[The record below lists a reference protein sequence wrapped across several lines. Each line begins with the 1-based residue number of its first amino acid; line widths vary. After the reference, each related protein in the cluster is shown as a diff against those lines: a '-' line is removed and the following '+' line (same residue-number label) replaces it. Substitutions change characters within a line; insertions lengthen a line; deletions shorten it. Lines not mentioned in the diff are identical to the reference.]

1 MLKAF
6 KDNKEF
12 TIIALIVI
20 IITVLIFGNTLSFS
34 FVNWDDPLHITDN
47 ILVRDFSITHFI
59 QDYEP
64 YYLYTWLTHLIWGIV
79 YKLSD
84 GNPMFFHL
92 LNIVFH
98 AINSILIYYL
108 GKFIFKEK
116 RIPFIIALL
125 FIVHPVH
132 VEAVAWSSAFK
143 DVLFSFFYLAGIL
156 VYVNYLNKH
165 KLWKIILVGF
175 LYFLATSSKIQALH
189 FPVILIIVELF
200 KNRKIAFKHV
210 FLFLALMFFG
220 FRNFQVAL
228 ILSALCLLIFI
239 FTYYKNISFKTLRAV
254 HVKLLNNLYQKKT
267 FLIWIYRGF
276 LLFGFICLAFFIGDK
291 LLNMVGGFDLDADQV
306 LFQFNFLERLL
317 MSGYALF
324 YYVKSFLF
332 AFNNIAVN
340 PYPNFDLPD
349 VLNSFY
355 PYLLIYIV
363 IISVVVIIW
372 RGKYFSIDKKNQLL
386 FGLLF
391 FLINV
396 SFVLHFMPI
405 HGRVIVADR
414 YVYLAIFGLFVC
426 LFVVL
431 DKVFRRNKF
440 YLVIISVV
448 LFGLYAYQSKIYSSV
463 WSYSISL
470 YDDVIEKNPDIAFPY
485 NNKALFYF
493 YEGNYKDALINY
505 ELAISKDSTF
515 TNAHYNKGLL
525 FLDKGEYN
533 QALSD
538 FTLAITYSRIT
549 DPEILTSRGWVYYLL
564 GNYDSA
570 VKDYNLAIEAD
581 TSYSIAYNN
590 RALCNFE
597 MNNLQNAFQDVNT
610 AIDLNPKMHEAYNNR
625 GWFKLNSDD
634 VVGALH
640 DFEQAYQL
648 NSQFFNAVMNL
659 AWAHFLLNSYEGA
672 AHYYKEAYDLNP
684 KNVQVV
690 YYLALS
696 EYHCGRINNACYYFQ
711 IASEMGHQEAFKMK
725 MEICA
730 DL

>member
-1 MLKAF
+1 MLKG
-6 KDNKEF
+6 NKEN
-12 TIIALIVI
+12 TIVALIVFI
-20 IITVLIFGNTLSFS
+20 VSVLIFGNTLSFS

-47 ILVRDFSITHFI
+47 ILVKDFSVKDFF
-59 QDYEP
+59 QNYEA
-64 YYLYTWLTHLIWGIV
+64 YYLYTWLTHMIWGIV

-92 LNIVFH
+92 LNVVFH
-98 AINSILIYYL
+98 AVNSIFIYYL

-116 RIPFIIALL
+116 RIPFIIAIL

-143 DVLFSFFYLAGIL
+143 DVIFSFFYLAGIL
-156 VYVNYLNKH
+156 VYINYLNKH
-165 KLWKIILVGF
+165 KLWKIVLLCV

-189 FPVILIIVELF
+189 FPVVLVLIELF
-200 KNRKIAFKHV
+200 KNRRLAFKHI

-228 ILSALCLLIFI
+228 ILSSLCFLIFI
-239 FTYYKNISFKTLRAV
+239 FTYYKNISFKTLRV
-254 HVKLLNNLYQKKT
+254 LHGKLLIYLKQKRA

-276 LLFGFICLAFFIGDK
+276 VIGGFIWVLFFIGEK
-291 LLNMVGGFDLDADQV
+291 LILVINGFNLDADQV
-306 LFQFNFLERLL
+306 LYHFNFLERLL

-324 YYVKSFLF
+324 YYVTSFLF
-332 AFNNIAVN
+332 PFNNIAVN
-340 PYPNFDLPD
+340 PYPNFNLPD
-349 VLNSFY
+349 VLNSFF
-355 PYLLIYIV
+355 PYLLIYVALIT
-363 IISVVVIIW
+363 VVVIIW
-372 RGKYFSIDKKNQLL
+372 RGKYFSIAKKNQLL

-391 FLINV
+391 FLTNV

-414 YVYLAIFGLFVC
+414 YAYLAIFGLFLC
-426 LFVVL
+426 LFVIL

-440 YLVIISVV
+440 YLVIISVG
-448 LFGLYAYQSKIYSSV
+448 LFVLYAYQSKTYSSV
-463 WSYSISL
+463 WNYSLSL
-470 YDDVIEKNPDIAFPY
+470 YDDVIKKNPDIAFPY
-485 NNKALFYF
+485 NNKALFYY
-493 YEGNYKDALINY
+493 YEGNYNDALINY

-515 TNAHYNKGLL
+515 TNAYYNRGLL
-525 FLDKGEYN
+525 LLDKGEYN

-538 FTLAITYSRIT
+538 FTLAIKYSRIT

-590 RALCNFE
+590 RALCHFE
-597 MNNLQNAFQDVNT
+597 MNNLENAFQDVNM
-610 AIDLNPKMHEAYNNR
+610 AIDLNGEMHEAYNNR
-625 GWFKLNSDD
+625 GWFKLNSND

-640 DFEQAYQL
+640 DFEQSYQL

-659 AWAHFLLNSYEGA
+659 AWAHFILESYEGA

-696 EYHCGRINNACYYFQ
+696 EYHCGRINKACYYFQ

-725 MEICA
+725 MDICA